1 MDRRG
6 LLKIALAAALASFV
20 AWIYV
25 SGAYESL
32 DPATMRV
39 WFREAG
45 PWGGAFFIAA
55 YTVLQPLG
63 VNGLVFLLSAPLVWA
78 PTEAFLLN
86 WAGTVGT
93 GLFSFFAARFVAR
106 DWIQRRLPKRIRRFD
121 DRLYTRGFRTVFL
134 LRLIFYTA
142 PTVQWALGAS
152 RVSFLP
158 FLAGTVLGVGPLGIV
173 PEYRGRGWGLALIDT
188 VLTHYRDRGL
198 DRAIIDWTDL
208 PGYYEQLGFEIFE
221 SYEYAQRSL
230 Q

>member
-55 YTVLQPLG
+55 YTLLQPLG
-63 VNGLVFLLSAPLVWA
+63 VNGLLFLLSAPLVWT

-93 GLFSFFAARFVAR
+93 GLFSFFGARFVAR
-106 DWIQRRLPKRIRRFD
+106 DWIQQRLPKRIRRFD

-158 FLAGTVLGVGPLGIV
+158 FLAGTVLGVAPFTLLATFLGVRAAAWIEAHPV
-173 PEYRGRGWGLALIDT
+173 ATWPW
-188 VLTHYRDRGL
+188 DRIWP
-198 DRAIIDWTDL
+198 AIIVATVVIAAIGVVVVRKWRANTLD
-208 PGYYEQLGFEIFE
+208 
-221 SYEYAQRSL
+221 
-230 Q
+230 